1 MKRRSA
7 RIIDL
12 ILVLLILVFCT
23 LVLNRAFG
31 PFSSRKDPGSRSE
44 PAAQNAASGGAGAVD
59 SPASAGSADAPD
71 VDSYNGRT
79 LGTMP
84 GSQFEAVTTERFPD
98 SPLEYYS
105 GVPELYAAL
114 STKKIDGF
122 VMSEV
127 TMRQM
132 SKQNPDAV
140 WLPEVLNTRYRYLA
154 FAKTEKGERLCAQMN
169 ELLAEYRADGTMDQ
183 MEEIWYGDDD
193 SAKDLE
199 TSQESGGGEIL
210 HVGVSATDE
219 PYNYIKDNELT
230 GFNIDLVTR
239 FAKKYG
245 YQIEYTDMAPEG
257 LLPGLT
263 TGRFDMLATALSYTE
278 ERAQIVLFS
287 EPVMQFDSV
296 LAVRKEDTNL
306 SGGSTGAAG
315 TDSSQ
320 NFWQKISGSFERNFI
335 REQRWKLILSGI
347 GTTCLITVLAVLF
360 GSLLA
365 FGICMLCRSGSRVGD
380 LLCRGYVRILQGT
393 PMVVLLLILYYIVF
407 FDASTDAVWVAVT
420 GFSLHF
426 GAYASQTLQS
436 GIDSVSPGQREAALA
451 LGYTENQTFFHFV
464 FPQAVR
470 KILPV
475 YRGEITTL
483 LKGTAV
489 AGYIS
494 VRDLT
499 KMSDIIRSRTYESFF
514 PLIATA
520 VIYFALAWILSVLFD
535 QIMKGLDP
543 NGRKRRWH

>member
-1 MKRRSA
+1 MS
-7 RIIDL
+7 
-12 ILVLLILVFCT
+12 
-23 LVLNRAFG
+23 
-31 PFSSRKDPGSRSE
+31 
-44 PAAQNAASGGAGAVD
+44 
-59 SPASAGSADAPD
+59 
-71 VDSYNGRT
+71 
-79 LGTMP
+79 
-84 GSQFEAVTTERFPD
+84 
-98 SPLEYYS
+98 
-105 GVPELYAAL
+105 L
-114 STKKIDGF
+114 S
-122 VMSEV
+122 
-127 TMRQM
+127 
-132 SKQNPDAV
+132 
-140 WLPEVLNTRYRYLA
+140 LPP
-154 FAKTEKGERLCAQMN
+154 KS
-169 ELLAEYRADGTMDQ
+169 
-183 MEEIWYGDDD
+183 I
-193 SAKDLE
+193 S
-199 TSQESGGGEIL
+199 
-210 HVGVSATDE
+210 
-219 PYNYIKDNELT
+219 
-230 GFNIDLVTR
+230 FNIDLVTR

-287 EPVMQFDSV
+287 EPVIQFDSV
-296 LAVRKEDTNL
+296 LAVRKEDTEV
-306 SGGSTGAAG
+306 SAAGIGAGTGAAG
-315 TDSSQ
+315 IDSSQ
-320 NFWQKISGSFERNFI
+320 NFLQKIYSSFERNFI

-360 GSLLA
+360 GSVLA
-365 FGICMLCRSGSRVGD
+365 FGICMLRRSGSRVGD

-407 FDASTDAVWVAVT
+407 SDVPMDAVWVAVA

-451 LGYTENQTFFHFV
+451 LGYTENQTFFHFI

-520 VIYFALAWILSVLFD
+520 VIYFVLAWILSVLFD

-543 NGRKRRWH
+543 SGRKRRWH

>member
-1 MKRRSA
+1 MS
-7 RIIDL
+7 
-12 ILVLLILVFCT
+12 
-23 LVLNRAFG
+23 
-31 PFSSRKDPGSRSE
+31 
-44 PAAQNAASGGAGAVD
+44 
-59 SPASAGSADAPD
+59 
-71 VDSYNGRT
+71 
-79 LGTMP
+79 
-84 GSQFEAVTTERFPD
+84 
-98 SPLEYYS
+98 
-105 GVPELYAAL
+105 L
-114 STKKIDGF
+114 S
-122 VMSEV
+122 
-127 TMRQM
+127 
-132 SKQNPDAV
+132 
-140 WLPEVLNTRYRYLA
+140 LPP
-154 FAKTEKGERLCAQMN
+154 KS
-169 ELLAEYRADGTMDQ
+169 
-183 MEEIWYGDDD
+183 I
-193 SAKDLE
+193 S
-199 TSQESGGGEIL
+199 
-210 HVGVSATDE
+210 
-219 PYNYIKDNELT
+219 
-230 GFNIDLVTR
+230 FNIDLVTR

-257 LLPGLT
+257 LLAGLT

-287 EPVMQFDSV
+287 EPVIQFDSV
-296 LAVRKEDTNL
+296 LAVRKEDTEA
-306 SGGSTGAAG
+306 SAATGSGAAG
-315 TDSSQ
+315 TGSSQ
-320 NFWQKISGSFERNFI
+320 NFWQKICGSFERNFI

-360 GSLLA
+360 GSVLA
-365 FGICMLCRSGSRVGD
+365 FGICMLRRSGSRVGD

-407 FDASTDAVWVAVT
+407 SDVPMDAVWVAVA

-451 LGYTENQTFFHFV
+451 LGYTENQTFFHFI

-499 KMSDIIRSRTYESFF
+499 KMSDIIRSRTNESFF

-543 NGRKRRWH
+543 SGRKRRWH